1 MGILQGSGDLVNVG
15 NDALYRQRSARW
27 MHLSQRTIGGIV
39 HDKKGQVLLHV
50 KIEDAHDMGMHETS
64 NRARL
69 RAEWFDVVARQVGM
83 QHFDGHLRVE
93 VQVLSQVDVGKTAL
107 SQQAQQVIVAQV
119 LSHASGHPRTSSR
132 ELHFIR
138 ICEPIYN
145 LALAS
150 IALPASDISCVR
162 MRIYIR
168 FINELTHLKL
178 VINPEKP
185 LHSITCALCCL
196 VILTC
201 GSMAQ

>member
-83 QHFDGHLRVE
+83 QHFDGHLRIE

-132 ELHFIR
+132 ELHFRDCVERSFLWPVEPLLLSHFERTWR
-138 ICEPIYN
+138 I
-145 LALAS
+145 S
-150 IALPASDISCVR
+150 
-162 MRIYIR
+162 
-168 FINELTHLKL
+168 
-178 VINPEKP
+178 
-185 LHSITCALCCL
+185 HSLSYEFANRYTI
-196 VILTC
+196 
-201 GSMAQ
+201 

>member
-1 MGILQGSGDLVNVG
+1 
-15 NDALYRQRSARW
+15 
-27 MHLSQRTIGGIV
+27 MHLSQRTVGGIV

-83 QHFDGHLRVE
+83 QHFDGRLRVE

-107 SQQAQQVIVAQV
+107 SQQAQQAIVAQV
-119 LSHASGHPRTSSR
+119 LSLTPSTAGHPRTSSR
-132 ELHFIR
+132 KLHLIR

-150 IALPASDISCVR
+150 IALPARDIFCVR

-168 FINELTHLKL
+168 FINEPMHIKL

-185 LHSITCALCCL
+185 LHSITCTLRCL